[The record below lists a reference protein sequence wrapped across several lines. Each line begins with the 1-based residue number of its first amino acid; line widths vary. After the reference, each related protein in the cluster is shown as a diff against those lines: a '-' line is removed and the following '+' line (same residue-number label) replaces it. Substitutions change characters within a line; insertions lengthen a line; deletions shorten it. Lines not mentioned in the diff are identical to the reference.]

1 MTTPIV
7 LFLVFGALFGLA
19 THSRRHLFSEGPTSR
34 AEPGAKDPLGGRL
47 MWTLICT
54 CLWPLMVLTGLH
66 TAWLLA
72 RRRAVAGVRQPRPSD
87 RTTD

>member
-7 LFLVFGALFGLA
+7 LFLVFGAFFGLA
-19 THSRRHLFSEGPTSR
+19 TYSHRHLFSEGPTSR

-47 MWTLICT
+47 MWTMICT

-72 RRRAVAGVRQPRPSD
+72 RRRAVARQQLRRPHD
-87 RTTD
+87 

>member
-7 LFLVFGALFGLA
+7 LFLVFGAFFGLA
-19 THSRRHLFSEGPTSR
+19 TYSRRHLFSEGPTSR

-47 MWTLICT
+47 MWALLCT

-72 RRRAVAGVRQPRPSD
+72 RRRAVAARRRSERPD
-87 RTTD
+87 